1 MNFFFAFSEF
11 YTNFYE
17 YLKFNAIFELING
30 FLEIKENE

>member
-1 MNFFFAFSEF
+1 MKFGMHFSEF

-17 YLKFNAIFELING
+17 YLKFSAIFELINV